1 MIESDLKTSA
11 SQPLFGRIANTVS
24 NGSLSYLIFVC
35 TVAALG
41 GVLFGFDTAV
51 ISGTL
56 TELKKQFTL
65 GSAMEGWLVSSALTG
80 CALGAISAGS
90 LADRFGRR
98 VVLLSSGSLFIICS
112 VGCALALNL
121 NVLIW
126 SRFVGGLGVGL
137 ASMVSPLYIAEIS
150 PKHLRGRMVTL
161 FQFAI
166 TIGICLALFSNAGLQ
181 HLASVAAAGHGS
193 RFYQWIVVNQTWRGM
208 FGMELIPSVLFTG
221 LCLVVP
227 EAPRW
232 LIKANRREEAKI
244 VLARIGGAASA
255 EQELDEIERTITSTS
270 SSLASLLQPGLR
282 KALFVA
288 LFLAITSELSGIT
301 VVFYYGPDILA
312 RSGLSLGQALGG
324 FTSIG
329 FVNVTFTLIAI
340 WLMDIAGRRPLLFFG
355 TVGAICSLTGVGL
368 LFRSGLT
375 GGLMVVTL
383 LCLFV
388 ACFAFSMGPIK
399 WVVMSEIF
407 PTKIRGR
414 AMAIATLAVWTTDIV
429 YNQLFPLLR
438 NRLGVSGIFFLFAL
452 LLLPQLLF
460 IWKVMPETKGRTLE
474 EIERSWRSSTIA
486 RNALMDP
493 SRSETEAQC
502 EVNLSKG

>member
-1 MIESDLKTSA
+1 LNASNEKTPV
-11 SQPLFGRIANTVS
+11 SQLLSRRIVETRPG
-24 NGSLSYLIFVC
+24 GSLSYMIFVC

-56 TELKKQFTL
+56 TELKKQFML

-80 CALGAISAGS
+80 CALGAIVAGS
-90 LADRFGRR
+90 LADRFGRKL
-98 VVLLSSGSLFIICS
+98 VLIVSGSLFIICS
-112 VGCALALNL
+112 IGCALALNL

-150 PKHLRGRMVTL
+150 PTHLRGRMVTL

-181 HLASVAAAGHGS
+181 HLASRAIVGHGS
-193 RFYQWIVVNQTWRGM
+193 SLYQWLVVNQTWRGM

-232 LIKANRREEAKI
+232 LIKSNRREEARI
-244 VLARIGGAASA
+244 VLARIGGEASA
-255 EQELDEIERTITSTS
+255 DRELDEIERTIASAS
-270 SSLASLLQPGLR
+270 SSLASLFQPGLR

-288 LFLAITSELSGIT
+288 LFLAIASELSGIT

-329 FVNVTFTLIAI
+329 FVNVTFTLVAI
-340 WLMDIAGRRPLLFFG
+340 WLMDIAGRRPLLFVG
-355 TVGAICSLTGVGL
+355 TAGAICSLAGVGV
-368 LFRSGLT
+368 LFLSGLT
-375 GGLMVVTL
+375 TGLMVVTL
-383 LCLFV
+383 LCSFV

-429 YNQLFPLLR
+429 YNQLFPVLR
-438 NRLGVSGIFFLFAL
+438 SRLGVSGIFFLFAV

-474 EIERSWRSSTIA
+474 EIEISWRQKPA
-486 RNALMDP
+486 N
-493 SRSETEAQC
+493 TE
-502 EVNLSKG
+502 NLADSHAESLQPDNQSQT

>member
-1 MIESDLKTSA
+1 M
-11 SQPLFGRIANTVS
+11 
-24 NGSLSYLIFVC
+24 IFVC

-41 GVLFGFDTAV
+41 GMLFGFDTAV

-56 TELKKQFTL
+56 TELKKQFML

-80 CALGAISAGS
+80 CALGAIVAGS
-90 LADRFGRR
+90 LADRFGRKP
-98 VVLLSSGSLFIICS
+98 VLLFSGSLFIICS
-112 VGCALALNL
+112 VGCTLAQDL

-126 SRFVGGLGVGL
+126 ARLVGGLGVGL

-150 PKHLRGRMVTL
+150 PTHLRGRMVTL

-166 TIGICLALFSNAGLQ
+166 TIGISLALFSNAGLQ
-181 HLASVAAAGHGS
+181 HLASRANVGHGS
-193 RFYQWIVVNQTWRGM
+193 SLYQWLVVNQTWRGM
-208 FGMELIPSVLFTG
+208 FGMELIPSLLFTG

-232 LIKANRREEAKI
+232 LIKFNRREEARI
-244 VLARIGGAASA
+244 VLKRIGGEASA
-255 EQELDEIERTITSTS
+255 DRELDEIECTIASAS
-270 SSLASLLQPGLR
+270 SSLSSLFQPGVR

-329 FVNVTFTLIAI
+329 FVNVAFTLVAI
-340 WLMDIAGRRPLLFFG
+340 WLMDIAGRRPLLFVG
-355 TVGAICSLTGVGL
+355 TVGALCSLAGVGV
-368 LFRSGLT
+368 LFLRGLT
-375 GGLMVVTL
+375 SGLMVVAL
-383 LCLFV
+383 LCSFV

-414 AMAIATLAVWTTDIV
+414 AMAIVTLAVWTTDIL
-429 YNQLFPLLR
+429 YNQLFPVLR
-438 NRLGVSGIFFLFAL
+438 NRLGVAGIFFLFAA
-452 LLLPQLLF
+452 LLLPQLFF

-474 EIERSWRSSTIA
+474 EIERSWRSAPIA
-486 RNALMDP
+486 ADASM
-493 SRSETEAQC
+493 EAREC
-502 EVNLSKG
+502 DT

>member
-1 MIESDLKTSA
+1 MIASNEKTPEFQRLSR
-11 SQPLFGRIANTVS
+11 RITEARDG
-24 NGSLSYLIFVC
+24 GSLPYMIFVC

-41 GVLFGFDTAV
+41 GMLFGFDTAV

-56 TELKKQFTL
+56 TELKKQFML

-80 CALGAISAGS
+80 CALGAIVAGS
-90 LADRFGRR
+90 LADRFGRKP
-98 VVLLSSGSLFIICS
+98 VLLFSGSLFIICS
-112 VGCALALNL
+112 VGCTLAQDL

-126 SRFVGGLGVGL
+126 ARLVGGLGVGL

-150 PKHLRGRMVTL
+150 PTHLRGRMVTL

-166 TIGICLALFSNAGLQ
+166 TIGISLALFSNAGLQ
-181 HLASVAAAGHGS
+181 HLASRANVGHGS
-193 RFYQWIVVNQTWRGM
+193 SLYQWLVVNQTWRGM
-208 FGMELIPSVLFTG
+208 FGMELIPSLLFTG

-232 LIKANRREEAKI
+232 LIKFNRREEARI
-244 VLARIGGAASA
+244 VLKRIGGEASA
-255 EQELDEIERTITSTS
+255 DRELDEIECTIASAS
-270 SSLASLLQPGLR
+270 SSLSSLFQPGVR

-329 FVNVTFTLIAI
+329 FVNVAFTLVAI
-340 WLMDIAGRRPLLFFG
+340 WLMDIAGRRPLLFVG
-355 TVGAICSLTGVGL
+355 TVGALCSLAGVGV
-368 LFRSGLT
+368 LFLRGLT
-375 GGLMVVTL
+375 SGLMVVAL
-383 LCLFV
+383 LCSFV

-414 AMAIATLAVWTTDIV
+414 AMAIVTLAVWTTDIL
-429 YNQLFPLLR
+429 YNQLFPVLR
-438 NRLGVSGIFFLFAL
+438 NRLGVAGIFFLFAA
-452 LLLPQLLF
+452 LLLPQLFF

-474 EIERSWRSSTIA
+474 EIERSWRSAPIA
-486 RNALMDP
+486 ADASM
-493 SRSETEAQC
+493 EAREC
-502 EVNLSKG
+502 DT